1 MGFAMKIA
9 TVLVGLLAAAS
20 IATWLRYDS
29 LNPCDWM
36 EQDRAERSGLPLLVV
51 QAEIAARFLLDGIT
65 DPQPLDCL
73 PAWWE
78 QRAEE
83 IPETQ

>member
-1 MGFAMKIA
+1 M
-9 TVLVGLLAAAS
+9 VLKSVSVVAGLLAAAS
-20 IATWLRYDS
+20 VATWLRYGS

-36 EQDRAERSGLPLLVV
+36 EQDRVERSGLPAMVV

-78 QRAEE
+78 QRAEQ
-83 IPETQ
+83 IPEAQ